1 VHEYQPTRFVIDNVT
16 SLDRIMT
23 EDEIADYLRT
33 WSSSLTADGI
43 TVLLT
48 AQGRSPTSL
57 VGDKISRLVDNIIFL
72 RDSEMEGSLRRS
84 LAILKAR
91 GVAHD
96 RNIRE
101 FAITPKGVVIG
112 EENTYDGQP
121 LAATSARHPAQSEG
135 QRMLG
140 RWWRSE
146 NWVTDS
152 DHARIL
158 VVDDDRGIRE
168 SLEAVLKEEGYEV
181 DLAENGQQAI
191 QKSKANYYNLALVD
205 LRLPDMDGLKL
216 LTDMMETVPKVVK
229 IIITGYPSLQNA
241 IEAVNRGA
249 DGYMVKPYKM
259 EDLLRMI
266 RESLRKQ
273 EEARRYSEQKVKEFI
288 ETRFKERETQ
298 RS

>member
-1 VHEYQPTRFVIDNVT
+1 
-16 SLDRIMT
+16 
-23 EDEIADYLRT
+23 
-33 WSSSLTADGI
+33 LT
-43 TVLLT
+43 
-48 AQGRSPTSL
+48 
-57 VGDKISRLVDNIIFL
+57 K
-72 RDSEMEGSLRRS
+72 SE
-84 LAILKAR
+84 
-91 GVAHD
+91 
-96 RNIRE
+96 
-101 FAITPKGVVIG
+101 
-112 EENTYDGQP
+112 
-121 LAATSARHPAQSEG
+121 
-135 QRMLG
+135 
-140 RWWRSE
+140 
-146 NWVTDS
+146 
-152 DHARIL
+152 HARIL
-158 VVDDDRGIRE
+158 VIDDDKGVRD

-273 EEARRYSEQKVKEFI
+273 EEARRYSERKVKEFI
-288 ETRFKERETQ
+288 ETRFKEQEPK
-298 RS
+298 

>member
-1 VHEYQPTRFVIDNVT
+1 
-16 SLDRIMT
+16 
-23 EDEIADYLRT
+23 
-33 WSSSLTADGI
+33 
-43 TVLLT
+43 
-48 AQGRSPTSL
+48 
-57 VGDKISRLVDNIIFL
+57 
-72 RDSEMEGSLRRS
+72 
-84 LAILKAR
+84 
-91 GVAHD
+91 
-96 RNIRE
+96 
-101 FAITPKGVVIG
+101 
-112 EENTYDGQP
+112 
-121 LAATSARHPAQSEG
+121 
-135 QRMLG
+135 
-140 RWWRSE
+140 
-146 NWVTDS
+146 VTDS

>member
-1 VHEYQPTRFVIDNVT
+1 
-16 SLDRIMT
+16 
-23 EDEIADYLRT
+23 
-33 WSSSLTADGI
+33 LTK
-43 TVLLT
+43 
-48 AQGRSPTSL
+48 P
-57 VGDKISRLVDNIIFL
+57 
-72 RDSEMEGSLRRS
+72 E
-84 LAILKAR
+84 
-91 GVAHD
+91 
-96 RNIRE
+96 
-101 FAITPKGVVIG
+101 
-112 EENTYDGQP
+112 
-121 LAATSARHPAQSEG
+121 
-135 QRMLG
+135 
-140 RWWRSE
+140 
-146 NWVTDS
+146 
-152 DHARIL
+152 HARIL
-158 VVDDDRGIRE
+158 VIDDDKGVRD

-288 ETRFKERETQ
+288 ETRFKEQEPK
-298 RS
+298 

>member
-1 VHEYQPTRFVIDNVT
+1 
-16 SLDRIMT
+16 
-23 EDEIADYLRT
+23 
-33 WSSSLTADGI
+33 
-43 TVLLT
+43 
-48 AQGRSPTSL
+48 
-57 VGDKISRLVDNIIFL
+57 
-72 RDSEMEGSLRRS
+72 
-84 LAILKAR
+84 
-91 GVAHD
+91 
-96 RNIRE
+96 
-101 FAITPKGVVIG
+101 
-112 EENTYDGQP
+112 
-121 LAATSARHPAQSEG
+121 
-135 QRMLG
+135 
-140 RWWRSE
+140 
-146 NWVTDS
+146 VTDS

-216 LTDMMETVPKVVK
+216 LTDMMETVPKVV
-229 IIITGYPSLQNA
+229 
-241 IEAVNRGA
+241 
-249 DGYMVKPYKM
+249 
-259 EDLLRMI
+259 MI